1 MNQDRRKPVRVGR
14 ERGQGER
21 AMKTRVRAAS
31 AADSEAVI
39 AVVRECW
46 TQYPDVVFDLDGEL
60 PELKDFAH
68 HYRTRGGEAWVAE
81 LNGEVAGCVAIAPED
96 EPGVWMLHK
105 LNVLPTARR
114 HGIASAL
121 MRKAEAAVRARD
133 AVRMVLW
140 SDTRFTESHAF
151 YAALGYERIPLT
163 RELGDRSGTVEFR
176 FRKSL

>member
-1 MNQDRRKPVRVGR
+1 
-14 ERGQGER
+14 
-21 AMKTRVRAAS
+21 MKTRIATDT
-31 AADSEAVI
+31 DSTAVI

-46 TQYPDVVFDLDGEL
+46 TQYPGVVFDLDNEL
-60 PELKDFAH
+60 PELKDFAG
-68 HYRTRGGEAWVAE
+68 HYRGLGGEAWVAE
-81 LNGEVAGCVAIAPED
+81 LDGAIAGCVAIAPED

-114 HGIASAL
+114 HGIATAL
-121 MRKAEAAVRARD
+121 MRQAEAAVRAHD

-151 YAALGYERIPLT
+151 YASLGYEKIPLT
-163 RELGDRSGTVEFR
+163 RELGDLSRTVEFR